1 MQILKLQEKNGDRY
15 FKGNTPRQIH
25 ISSLKIVQERFV
37 GGWYEDDFEA
47 QEQAREIV
55 ETGDGARAFRFLRSR
70 TNLDYEH
77 FEQVTL
83 EE

>member
-25 ISSLKIVQERFV
+25 ISSLKIVQERL
-37 GGWYEDDFEA
+37 GGDWYSYEPEA
-47 QEQAREIV
+47 EELAREIV